1 MCSFVQKCQN
11 EHVVLGE
18 RAIMRAAV
26 KALAARSR
34 NRKKASLLGGL
45 SPSTASSNHKLLP
58 VYFMEK
64 VKADSLLK

>member
-18 RAIMRAAV
+18 RAILKAAV
-26 KALAARSR
+26 KASAARSR
-34 NRKKASLLGGL
+34 NRKQASPLGGL
-45 SPSTASSNHKLLP
+45 SPSTANSGHKLFP
-58 VYFMEK
+58 MYFADK